1 MKLFKT
7 LKLILLFFL
16 YSSDIFATEVPQFLN
31 WESKYIKLNPQIID
45 SEGHNAFVDI
55 YVNKIAKSSY
65 VNSSKTFPEG
75 SIILKPLYAD
85 MYRKEMARLV
95 VMKKMKKG
103 YDPKNSDWWYGVYDE
118 TGTEGWYTGII
129 KSCIHCHETA
139 RKTDYLFTQSVMFEI
154 REFIDF
160 EALDDS

>member
-1 MKLFKT
+1 MEINRYFENLEKDVK
-7 LKLILLFFL
+7 KI
-16 YSSDIFATEVPQFLN
+16 YSVAE
-31 WESKYIKLNPQIID
+31 
-45 SEGHNAFVDI
+45 
-55 YVNKIAKSSY
+55 IA
-65 VNSSKTFPEG
+65 
-75 SIILKPLYAD
+75 
-85 MYRKEMARLV
+85 R
-95 VMKKMKKG
+95 KKG